1 MRSPLLVHLN
11 YASIVGSTSDRL
23 HKSTQHRT
31 SQTHQPAIATTTPAD
46 RSHTLTNQ
54 RLASP
59 CLWQTPLT
67 IPSTSDYYHIQ
78 PIAITPSPKAIIW
91 SRSLCWIVMLKL
103 QKSYVVGEDQEPIAV
118 QIPIEQFKQLEEILE
133 NYGLAQLMDEPA
145 EDNDDERLNK
155 ADARA
160 YYQQLKNQHVEG

>member
-1 MRSPLLVHLN
+1 
-11 YASIVGSTSDRL
+11 
-23 HKSTQHRT
+23 
-31 SQTHQPAIATTTPAD
+31 
-46 RSHTLTNQ
+46 
-54 RLASP
+54 
-59 CLWQTPLT
+59 
-67 IPSTSDYYHIQ
+67 
-78 PIAITPSPKAIIW
+78 
-91 SRSLCWIVMLKL
+91 MLKL